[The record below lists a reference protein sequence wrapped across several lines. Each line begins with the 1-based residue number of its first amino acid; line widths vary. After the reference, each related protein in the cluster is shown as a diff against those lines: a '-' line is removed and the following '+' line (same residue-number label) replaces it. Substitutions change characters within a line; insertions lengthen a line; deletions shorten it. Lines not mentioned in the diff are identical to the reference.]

1 MPTVRDLLNQVWSE
15 FRKVGI
21 SYDLAIIEHIAAFL
35 LEISG
40 LEFSEDEL
48 QPKKP
53 SQSNL
58 NTEKVKQL
66 LREAANTAG
75 GAARLLDNYVIFCL
89 PNILAGGGYPTPRH
103 IVKSMIRLAQVE
115 PNHSV
120 ADFACGS
127 AGLLVNHLSERQG
140 ISFGVDISLEWA
152 RIAYANVKLHRLINT
167 IIFKDNAL
175 EVYIHEDETLET
187 LKSFDRILVNP
198 PFGAKIDANLAEI
211 TFGQK
216 VGSRS
221 ETALLTLALQ
231 KLSPNGRAAVLVP
244 SGILFSNSIAEKV
257 LRNQLVDDNSLE
269 AVITFPKDAFQ
280 PYSSLQTHLL
290 LFRKI
295 HKSEKHLTWFC
306 QAEYDGYPSG
316 RGRDLTQPSSRHS
329 DLPFLEEVIINNET
343 NFKYPLPNSENPF
356 ILVIKIVDD
365 TNILGVVCCSI
376 VSEITSIDFY
386 PQFDKKPPLLLVET
400 AKESFCVQVPLDNST
415 KPSVVDNR
423 QQFIEERTNKK
434 DSGSSIKLLS
444 RRVQAAAIG
453 ITPVNQTT
461 SITTARLLG
470 VAVSNAAIQEKS
482 YDLRPEGYIGKQEE
496 ARLTD
501 LPTQILTR
509 IHRNQRELQQRLDNL
524 FGHLEMPPI
533 AGLQI
538 PSQLLEVEPFGTLN
552 EEQTIIW
559 QKVCEKTELI
569 NPGHLENGLTATYF
583 TLLDV
588 ETSDMGEV
596 SDTTKQTLD
605 LLECMGL
612 IVPVTI
618 ADAKTGE
625 SIACYR
631 RVTGRDL
638 WDLESEASL

>member
-21 SYDLAIIEHIAAFL
+21 YYDLAIIEHIAAFL

-66 LREAANTAG
+66 LCEAASTVG
-75 GAARLLDNYVIFCL
+75 GAARLLDNHVIFSL
-89 PNILAGGGYPTPRH
+89 PNMLVGGGYPTPRH

-115 PNHSV
+115 ANHSL

-127 AGLLVNHLSERQG
+127 AGLLVNHLLERQG

-167 IIFKDNAL
+167 TIFKYNAL
-175 EVYIHEDETLET
+175 EVYIHADETLET
-187 LKSFDRILVNP
+187 LKSFDRILMNP

-231 KLSPNGRAAVLVP
+231 KLAIDGRAAVLVP
-244 SGILFSNSIAEKV
+244 SGILFSNSTAEKV
-257 LRNQLVDDNSLE
+257 LRNQLVDDNLLE

-290 LFRKI
+290 LFSKI
-295 HKSEKHLTWFC
+295 HKSKKHLTWFC

-365 TNILGVVCCSI
+365 TNILGVVCRSI
-376 VSEITSIDFY
+376 VSEVTSIDFY
-386 PQFDKKPPLLLVET
+386 PQYDKKPPLLLVET
-400 AKESFCVQVPLDNST
+400 AEQGFCVQVPLDNST
-415 KPSVVDNR
+415 EPSVVNR

-434 DSGSSIKLLS
+434 DFGSGIKLLS
-444 RRVQAAAIG
+444 HRVQAAAIA
-453 ITPVNQTT
+453 ITPVNQAI
-461 SITTARLLG
+461 SIPTARLLG
-470 VAVSNAAIQEKS
+470 VAVSHAAIQEKS

-501 LPTQILTR
+501 SPTQILTR
-509 IHRNQRELQQRLDNL
+509 IYRNQRELQQRLDNL
-524 FGHLEMPPI
+524 FGRLEMPPI
-533 AGLQI
+533 AGLKI
-538 PSQLLEVEPFGTLN
+538 PSQLLEVEPFGTFN

-569 NPGHLENGLTATYF
+569 NPEHLENGLTATYF

-612 IVPVTI
+612 IVPVTV

-631 RVTGRDL
+631 RVTERDL

>member
-48 QPKKP
+48 QPKKT

-66 LREAANTAG
+66 LREAASTVG
-75 GAARLLDNYVIFCL
+75 GVARLLDNHIIFCL
-89 PNILAGGGYPTPRH
+89 PSMLAGGGYPTPRH

-127 AGLLVNHLSERQG
+127 AGLLVNYLSERQG

-167 IIFKDNAL
+167 TIFKDNAL
-175 EVYIHEDETLET
+175 EVYIHADETLET
-187 LKSFDRILVNP
+187 LKSFDRILMNP
-198 PFGAKIDANLAEI
+198 PFGAKIDANLAER

-231 KLSPNGRAAVLVP
+231 KLAQNGRAAVLVP
-244 SGILFSNSIAEKV
+244 SGILFSNSTAEKV
-257 LRNQLVDDNSLE
+257 LRNQLVDENCLE

-280 PYSSLQTHLL
+280 PYSPLQTHLL
-290 LFRKI
+290 LFSKK
-295 HKSEKHLTWFC
+295 HKSEKHITWFC

-316 RGRDLTQPSSRHS
+316 RGRDLTQPPSRYS
-329 DLPFLEEVIINNET
+329 DLPFLEEVIINSTT
-343 NFKYPLPNSENPF
+343 NYKYLLPDSENAL
-356 ILVIKIVDD
+356 ILVKKIVDD
-365 TNILGVVCCSI
+365 TNILGVVCHSI
-376 VSEITSIDFY
+376 VSEVTSIDFY
-386 PQFDKKPPLLLVET
+386 AQFDKKPPLLLVET
-400 AKESFCVQVPLDNST
+400 AQGFCVQIPLDVST
-415 KPSVVDNR
+415 EPSVVKNR
-423 QQFIEERTNKK
+423 LQFTQERTNKK
-434 DSGSSIKLLS
+434 DSGSGTKLLPHQ
-444 RRVQAAAIG
+444 VKAAAIG
-453 ITPVNQTT
+453 ITPVNQDTIIPT
-461 SITTARLLG
+461 PRLLG
-470 VAVSNAAIQEKS
+470 VAVTHTAIQEKS

-501 LPTQILTR
+501 SPTQILTR
-509 IHRNQRELQQRLDNL
+509 IYRNQRELQQRLDNL
-524 FGHLEMPPI
+524 FGRLEMPPI

-569 NPGHLENGLTATYF
+569 NPEHLENGLTATYF

-631 RVTGRDL
+631 RVTERDL